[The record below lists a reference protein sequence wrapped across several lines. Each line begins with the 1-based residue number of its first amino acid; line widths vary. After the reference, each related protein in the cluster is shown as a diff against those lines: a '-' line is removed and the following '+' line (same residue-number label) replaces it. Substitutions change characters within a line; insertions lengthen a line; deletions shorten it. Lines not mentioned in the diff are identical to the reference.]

1 MTDPPDPK
9 NDTPI
14 YKYFPTNNNCNDMIS
29 LYRYDKIRKK
39 YDKRKVDLKRESSFI
54 NDIFISVCIVLLHKM
69 IELEPELMDY
79 KALEKEFE
87 SKDLELVG
95 IKYVYDMTLY
105 VVKKLK

>member
-1 MTDPPDPK
+1 
-9 NDTPI
+9 
-14 YKYFPTNNNCNDMIS
+14 
-29 LYRYDKIRKK
+29 
-39 YDKRKVDLKRESSFI
+39 
-54 NDIFISVCIVLLHKM
+54 M